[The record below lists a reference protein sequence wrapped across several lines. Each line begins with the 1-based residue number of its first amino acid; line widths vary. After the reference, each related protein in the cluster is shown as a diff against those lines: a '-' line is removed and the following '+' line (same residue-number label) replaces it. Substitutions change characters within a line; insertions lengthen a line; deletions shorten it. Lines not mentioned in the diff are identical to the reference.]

1 MKFIKNFL
9 LLTTLLAIVF
19 GCEPLDEVYEELD
32 DMKEVDGEN
41 SGISISY
48 TLTADDYAMFAAE
61 LNKRG
66 TVDDSTKANFVAQYE
81 AFNATIEVSALLEDF
96 VNESYPQLKKGAAV
110 RVTYNMLEGE
120 TFEDASA
127 EYVQALSYE
136 LDADD
141 YESVSAEAGSFG
153 FFDSEVDYNAAVSGV
168 LNNRIQSPA
177 SGDIVAASFDKVDVA
192 YSSLTG
198 ETVYTEG
205 FETDIDAFETFDLE
219 GDQSWG
225 HGDSFGSTYAIMS
238 GFSGGAF
245 ANKDWLVSPEIDLS
259 NQNGEITL
267 KMSQILNFQGAAEW
281 GTHLRVVFATDYTGD
296 VSTATWQD
304 ITFNSLPP
312 GDEWDVYDNEADIT
326 AAGGEKIHLGFY
338 YESTTD
344 DAPNWRITNLVVEA
358 GAAPETDLVNLF
370 FEFDGSVWEEVSEE
384 AIFLG
389 SADYDAMGEES
400 GQPGRFD
407 NFSSS
412 TPPEDYIPSFL
423 SERFPFAQE
432 K

>member
-9 LLTTLLAIVF
+9 LLSTLLAIVF
-19 GCEPLDEVYEELD
+19 SCEPLDEVYEELD

-48 TLTADDYAMFAAE
+48 TLTADDYAMFATE

-66 TVDDSTKANFVAQYE
+66 TADDSTKANFVAQYE

-296 VSTATWQD
+296 VSTA
-304 ITFNSLPP
+304 
-312 GDEWDVYDNEADIT
+312 YM
-326 AAGGEKIHLGFY
+326 AGHYL
-338 YESTTD
+338 
-344 DAPNWRITNLVVEA
+344 
-358 GAAPETDLVNLF
+358 
-370 FEFDGSVWEEVSEE
+370 
-384 AIFLG
+384 
-389 SADYDAMGEES
+389 
-400 GQPGRFD
+400 Q
-407 NFSSS
+407 
-412 TPPEDYIPSFL
+412 
-423 SERFPFAQE
+423 
-432 K
+432 